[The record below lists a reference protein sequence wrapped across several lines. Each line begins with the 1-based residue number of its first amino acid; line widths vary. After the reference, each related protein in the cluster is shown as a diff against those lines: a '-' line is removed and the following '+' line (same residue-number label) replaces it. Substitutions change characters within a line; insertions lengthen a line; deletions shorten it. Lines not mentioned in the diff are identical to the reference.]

1 MEAKRAI
8 VLKHAAFEGPG
19 RLAPLLVARGYRLE
33 LRELDRGDPVPD
45 RMAPGELLVVMGGP
59 MSVVDVDR
67 QSRIEG
73 GGDPAGAAGGAG
85 VLPRGIDRAELA
97 FLGRELDLL
106 ARCLA
111 DDIAVVGVCLG
122 AQLLAAAAGARVA
135 PMVDGRGAR
144 CYEVGWGE
152 VRFHAHDG
160 ADTLLRRLP
169 ATAQVLHWHGDACEL
184 PAGARRLA
192 SSERCANQAFQIGT
206 RQVGLQF
213 HCEVDGDDVEAFLR
227 ADADFA
233 VRANGGDA
241 VAQIRRD
248 TRDHMAS
255 FLALG
260 DRLLRNVLDVI
271 S

>member
-45 RMAPGELLVVMGGP
+45 RTAPGELLVVMGGP
-59 MSVVDVDR
+59 MGV
-67 QSRIEG
+67 
-73 GGDPAGAAGGAG
+73 GD
-85 VLPRGIDRAELA
+85 IDRAELG
-97 FLGRELDLL
+97 FLGRELELL
-106 ARCLA
+106 ARCL
-111 DDIAVVGVCLG
+111 DDDVAVIGVCLG

-144 CYEVGWGE
+144 CYEVGWAE
-152 VRFHAHDG
+152 VRFHAHDD
-160 ADTLLRRLP
+160 ADALLRRLP

-192 SSERCANQAFQIGT
+192 SSELCANQAFQIGT

-213 HCEVDGDDVEAFLR
+213 HCEVDGEDVEAFLH
-227 ADADFA
+227 ADGDFA
-233 VRANGGDA
+233 VRANGRDA
-241 VAQIRRD
+241 VAQIRSD
-248 TRDHMAS
+248 TRDHMAP

-271 S
+271 T

>member
-1 MEAKRAI
+1 MAAKRAI

-19 RLAPLLVARGYRLE
+19 RLAPLLIARGYRLE

-59 MSVVDVDR
+59 MGVADVDR
-67 QSRIEG
+67 
-73 GGDPAGAAGGAG
+73 P
-85 VLPRGIDRAELA
+85 ELA

-111 DDIAVVGVCLG
+111 DDVAVIGVCLG

-135 PMVDGRGAR
+135 PMVDRRGAR

-160 ADTLLRRLP
+160 ADALLRRLP

-241 VAQIRRD
+241 VAQIRSD

-271 S
+271 T